1 MLVVASLAPEL
12 APVAPETVDPVGVV
26 VSSDELL
33 LPELVTFPEVAV
45 VVTPV
50 VTPEVAFEPF

>member
-1 MLVVASLAPEL
+1 M
-12 APVAPETVDPVGVV
+12 

-45 VVTPV
+45 VETSLLLDPPV
-50 VTPEVAFEPF
+50 VMPEVVFEPRKRYKDFCLLKPKI